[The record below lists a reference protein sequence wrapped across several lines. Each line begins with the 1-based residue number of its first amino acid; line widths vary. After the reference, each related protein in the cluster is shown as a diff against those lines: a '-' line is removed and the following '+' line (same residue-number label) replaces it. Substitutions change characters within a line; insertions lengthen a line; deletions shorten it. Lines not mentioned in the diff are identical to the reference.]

1 MNNLWFVIYGNEIE
15 RNMVINFLDEK
26 GLKYQ
31 INKIYTKDLDVKV
44 DDEIGTVWFSAM
56 TDEALNQINKKLA
69 GTRIL

>member
-1 MNNLWFVIYGNEIE
+1 MKLWFVIYGNEIE
-15 RNMVINFLDEK
+15 KNMIIYILDEE

-31 INKIYTKDLDVKV
+31 INKIDTKNLDVEV

-56 TDEALNQINKKLA
+56 TDETLNQINKKLA

>member
-1 MNNLWFVIYGNEIE
+1 MNLWFVIYGNETE
-15 RNMVINFLDEK
+15 RNMIINFLDEK

-31 INKIYTKDLDVKV
+31 INKIYTKDLDVKA

-56 TDEALNQINKKLA
+56 TDETLKQINEKIK

>member
-1 MNNLWFVIYGNEIE
+1 MKLWFVIYGNEIE
-15 RNMVINFLDEK
+15 KNMVINILDEE

-31 INKIYTKDLDVKV
+31 INKIDTKNLDVKV

-56 TDEALNQINKKLA
+56 TDETLNQINKKLA